1 MSEPQPHTILFHGNC
16 IDGWFSA
23 YIAHSFIVNVGPV
36 QMFPISPGQTNTWP
50 SEKQMT
56 GTHILLV
63 DVSVDK
69 VHREKWMANGAL
81 SVNCIDHHYSSI
93 EHWPEDACPIN
104 IESCAALQT
113 FRHFYPNRPVPFWL
127 NTIDRVDR
135 WENVTYE
142 DRCLREMLNV
152 IAHKPVQKKIPE
164 AFLLT
169 NQFISDME
177 DPTKIATYMAQG
189 KIILDKK
196 DNNLLQTLK
205 DGGLYIFTEEHLN
218 GWKLPDTWL
227 SARVYI
233 IDNTNIVFDTTE
245 AAHIVFTHYPDINI
259 FINYRRKTFY
269 TKGPNPVMKT
279 VYVYSA
285 RSRGFNLTE
294 GTIFNGHPTAAGA
307 SIVKEDGLMLPFLL
321 DPTK

>member
-1 MSEPQPHTILFHGNC
+1 
-16 IDGWFSA
+16 
-23 YIAHSFIVNVGPV
+23 
-36 QMFPISPGQTNTWP
+36 
-50 SEKQMT
+50 
-56 GTHILLV
+56 
-63 DVSVDK
+63 
-69 VHREKWMANGAL
+69 
-81 SVNCIDHHYSSI
+81 
-93 EHWPEDACPIN
+93 
-104 IESCAALQT
+104 
-113 FRHFYPNRPVPFWL
+113 
-127 NTIDRVDR
+127 
-135 WENVTYE
+135 
-142 DRCLREMLNV
+142 
-152 IAHKPVQKKIPE
+152 
-164 AFLLT
+164 
-169 NQFISDME
+169 ME
-177 DPTKIATYMAQG
+177 DQTKIATYMAQG

-218 GWKLPDTWL
+218 GWKLPETWL